1 MRLQCWTYFCF
12 NYHSIYLWSGVVL
25 EQGLLLDSSIHF
37 EGPILF
43 GERLFPPVN
52 KQTRRPLKRPAR
64 AMGHKRPMY
73 RLKDRNRIFST
84 NVEIV
89 QRPDLPSFFHFFF
102 RRSHLGIRLNL
113 CLLLSMFCL
122 LFFFCFYSFMTRNTI
137 PDRAAAPIHH
147 YVYTCRPPY
156 FVFPSIFRV
165 PST

>member
-1 MRLQCWTYFCF
+1 M
-12 NYHSIYLWSGVVL
+12 

-89 QRPDLPSFFHFFF
+89 QRPDLPSFFHFFQEKPF
-102 RRSHLGIRLNL
+102 RDQAQFVS
-113 CLLLSMFCL
+113 FVVDV
-122 LFFFCFYSFMTRNTI
+122 LFIVFFLFLF
-137 PDRAAAPIHH
+137 IHD
-147 YVYTCRPPY
+147 
-156 FVFPSIFRV
+156 
-165 PST
+165 